1 MPHSLFV
8 NTLAI
13 DGTVVLVG
21 VLALFVGVGLGV
33 FLSRY
38 IASQTIGRANAEA
51 QRLVESA
58 KTESQTIRQK
68 AEVDAE
74 KLVLSKKEAFEAE
87 AERSRAQMRE
97 SERRLTK
104 REDFLDKKLES
115 LDRKEEALESRDR
128 DLSSKLEAAEAKS
141 AELDALVAQEIEKL
155 SQVAQMTIEEA
166 KSELLERVEQD
177 TRHEMAK
184 VVARAV
190 QEAEDQ
196 AQERSREI
204 TVMAIQRYATEHT
217 AEATTRAVTIP
228 SDDMKG
234 RIIGREGRNI
244 RAIEKVTG
252 VDIIVDD
259 TPGVIV
265 VSCFDKIRQ
274 AVAVESLNRLIADGR
289 MHPTRIEEVV
299 EKVKAEFEEKVIKAG
314 KDAAMEVNLRGLH
327 PKVIEAMGKL
337 AYRTSYSQ
345 NVLRHSVE
353 VAFLSQIIAEQLGM
367 DGRLARR
374 AGFLHDIGKA
384 MDHELEGGHPKIG
397 MEFAKQY
404 GEKEPVLNVIG
415 GHHGD
420 IPSTSFYTPIVM
432 AADAVSSA
440 RPGARRESMEKYVQR
455 LTQLQDIALEHQ
467 GVTEAYAIQAGREVR
482 VMVDARK
489 VGDDEAQSIAFNI
502 AKKVSEEMTFPGE
515 IRVTVLRE
523 TRAIEFA
530 R

>member
-327 PKVIEAMGKL
+327 PKVIEADGQTRLQNQLQPERAASLRRSRVPQPDHRGAVGYGWTPRKACRLPARHRQSDGPRTRRRTSQDRHGVRKAVRRKGTCPQRHRRAPRGHPIDVVLHADRDGGRRGKL
-337 AYRTSYSQ
+337 GPPGRSPREHGEVRPTPHATARHRARTPG
-345 NVLRHSVE
+345 RDRG
-353 VAFLSQIIAEQLGM
+353 IRDPGRPRGPC
-367 DGRLARR
+367 DGRR
-374 AGFLHDIGKA
+374 
-384 MDHELEGGHPKIG
+384 PK
-397 MEFAKQY
+397 
-404 GEKEPVLNVIG
+404 
-415 GHHGD
+415 
-420 IPSTSFYTPIVM
+420 S
-432 AADAVSSA
+432 
-440 RPGARRESMEKYVQR
+440 R
-455 LTQLQDIALEHQ
+455 
-467 GVTEAYAIQAGREVR
+467 
-482 VMVDARK
+482 
-489 VGDDEAQSIAFNI
+489 
-502 AKKVSEEMTFPGE
+502 
-515 IRVTVLRE
+515 
-523 TRAIEFA
+523 
-530 R
+530 